1 MVTRRWGHSIK
12 SHHDRRID
20 PGNSGLQAEWF
31 NNYITAAATIGH
43 YYNVPRKTAQL

>member
-12 SHHDRRID
+12 SHHDRWID
-20 PGNSGLQAEWF
+20 PGNSGLQAQWF
-31 NNYITAAATIGH
+31 NNFITAAAAIGH